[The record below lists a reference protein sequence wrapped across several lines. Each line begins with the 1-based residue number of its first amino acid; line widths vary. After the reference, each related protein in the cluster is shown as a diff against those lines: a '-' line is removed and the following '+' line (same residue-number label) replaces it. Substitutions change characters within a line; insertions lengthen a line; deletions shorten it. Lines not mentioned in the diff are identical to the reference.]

1 MVSDQRSLLTFAT
14 MSFLRVS
21 EIHKRDERGFHL
33 NNISFALEASQKLA
47 IAGATGS
54 GKTTLLKIVGGLA
67 QADSGTVWLNGE
79 RVKGANEQLIP
90 GHKNI
95 GYLSQH
101 FELRNHY
108 RVEEIL
114 DYANQLTDKAA
125 AELYELCRVDFLLK
139 RWSTELSGGERQRVA
154 LARILTASPTLLL
167 LDEPFSNLDLPHK
180 TILKEVVRDIGNH
193 LDITSI
199 LVSHDAADILPWA
212 DDIIILRDGVMI
224 ERGTP
229 QDIYL
234 SPVETY
240 TASLFGKYNLM
251 DAYLLSLFGYPQPV
265 DGTPLL
271 LRPEHFEIT
280 NSEANT
286 VEATIHT
293 KQYLGYTYEYT
304 LMVHGL
310 PLVVHSNTPG
320 YSVGDT
326 VRVRIDNEGLLPTLG
341 R

>member
-1 MVSDQRSLLTFAT
+1 

-21 EIHKRDERGFHL
+21 DIHKRDDKGFHL
-33 NNISFALEASQKLA
+33 NNISFEVEAAQKLA

-54 GKTTLLKIVGGLA
+54 GKTTLLKIIGGLA
-67 QADSGTVWLNGE
+67 QADSGSVWLNGLK
-79 RVKGANEQLIP
+79 VKGADEQLIP

-180 TILKEVVRDIGNH
+180 TILKEVVRDIGQH
-193 LDITSI
+193 LNITSI

-212 DDIIILRDGVMI
+212 NDIIILKEGVML
-224 ERGTP
+224 ERGSP
-229 QDIYL
+229 QEIYL
-234 SPVETY
+234 NPVETY
-240 TASLFGKYNLM
+240 TAGLFGKYNLM
-251 DAYLLSLFGYPQPV
+251 DNYLLSIFGYPAPV
-265 DGTPLL
+265 DGVPLL
-271 LRPEHFEIT
+271 LRPEHFELNDT
-280 NSEANT
+280 SENT
-286 VEATIHT
+286 IEAIVHNI
-293 KQYLGYTYEYT
+293 QYLGFTYELT

-310 PLVVHSNTPG
+310 PLVIHNNRPG

-326 VRVRIDNEGLLPTLG
+326 VRIRIARLPSE
-341 R
+341 